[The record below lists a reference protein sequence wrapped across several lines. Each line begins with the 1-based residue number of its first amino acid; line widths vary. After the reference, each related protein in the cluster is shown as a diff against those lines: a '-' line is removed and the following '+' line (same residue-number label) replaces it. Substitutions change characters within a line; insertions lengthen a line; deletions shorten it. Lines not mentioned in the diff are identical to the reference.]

1 MVNKPHSRRRL
12 CAVWNLETPRTAGG
26 ASSAEIAGPVFLE
39 TCQPFYMNQNLHET
53 PFMNEQRSEGKAP
66 HIKYDDVRITIISG
80 NNQLEISE
88 TEIFLGWSEWESC
101 CPGHTGDMPY

>member
-39 TCQPFYMNQNLHET
+39 TCQPFYMNQNLNET
-53 PFMNEQRSEGKAP
+53 SFMNEQRSESKAC
-66 HIKYDDVRITIISG
+66 HIRHDDLQQIYLLQSEAFNYLLSCLFATAFAHRAVSSTDII
-80 NNQLEISE
+80 
-88 TEIFLGWSEWESC
+88 C
-101 CPGHTGDMPY
+101 

>member
-39 TCQPFYMNQNLHET
+39 TCQPFYMNQNLNET
-53 PFMNEQRSEGKAP
+53 SFMNEQRSESKTY
-66 HIKYDDVRITIISG
+66 HIRYDGVRKTMISN
-80 NNQLEISE
+80 NNQ
-88 TEIFLGWSEWESC
+88 
-101 CPGHTGDMPY
+101 

>member
-39 TCQPFYMNQNLHET
+39 TYQPFYMNQNLHET
-53 PFMNEQRSEGKAP
+53 PFMNEQRSESKTY
-66 HIKYDDVRITIISG
+66 HIRCDGERKTIISN
-80 NNQLEISE
+80 NNQ
-88 TEIFLGWSEWESC
+88 
-101 CPGHTGDMPY
+101 

>member
-39 TCQPFYMNQNLHET
+39 TCQPFYMNQNLNET
-53 PFMNEQRSEGKAP
+53 SFMNEQRPESKTY
-66 HIKYDDVRITIISG
+66 HIRYDGERKTKISN
-80 NNQLEISE
+80 NNQ
-88 TEIFLGWSEWESC
+88 
-101 CPGHTGDMPY
+101 